1 MNPSLSL
8 LVLRSADPERL
19 AAFYA
24 HLGMKFVKHRH
35 GSGPEHFSAELGT
48 GGVFEIYP
56 LNAADCPT
64 TATRIGFCVDSVAD
78 ACADISLN
86 GGRLVSA
93 PKIGVWGMR
102 AVLDDPEGHRI
113 ELTER
118 KVDAD
123 GSPTLHD
130 A

>member
-1 MNPSLSL
+1 MHPSLSL
-8 LVLRSADPERL
+8 VLIRSTDPEKL

-24 HLGMKFVKHRH
+24 HLGMSFAKHRH
-35 GSGPEHFSAELGT
+35 GSGPEHFSAELGS

-56 LNAADCPT
+56 RKAEDKAT
-64 TATRIGFCVDSVAD
+64 SATRIGFCVDSVTD
-78 ACADISLN
+78 ACSSSILN
-86 GGRLVSA
+86 GGRLVSE
-93 PKIGVWGMR
+93 PKIGAWGMR
-102 AVLDDPEGHRI
+102 AVIDDPEGHRI